1 MAAVSGA
8 QLPRA
13 ICKTKFV
20 KKSFLAGI
28 AMPPSTGHMQE

>member
-8 QLPRA
+8 QLPRVM
-13 ICKTKFV
+13 CKTKFV
-20 KKSFLAGI
+20 KSFLAGI